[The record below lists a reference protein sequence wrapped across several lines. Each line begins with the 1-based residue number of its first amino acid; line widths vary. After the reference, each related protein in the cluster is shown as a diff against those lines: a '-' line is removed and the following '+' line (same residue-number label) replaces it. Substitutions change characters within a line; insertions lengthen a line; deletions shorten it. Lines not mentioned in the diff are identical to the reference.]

1 MSIPKITGRE
11 ARELLDAATPGPWR
25 HDRDMEMGE
34 SAHYVRYGDGE
45 HLAVFTGN
53 YSGANED
60 GELIAA
66 APALAETVAWLYGKS
81 ITPDEAEGDY
91 YSTFRGGY
99 TYADQGRVHLNVALS
114 DAFTPDEAVD
124 LARALLAAAEE
135 ARP

>member
-1 MSIPKITGRE
+1 MSIPKISGRQ

-66 APALAETVAWLYGKS
+66 APALAETVAWLYGR
-81 ITPDEAEGDY
+81 E
-91 YSTFRGGY
+91 
-99 TYADQGRVHLNVALS
+99 S
-114 DAFTPDEAVD
+114 DDEAVWD
-124 LARALLAAAEE
+124 DKYEVSVMVDGTVAVFDHEATTTFFTRDEAVGFARALLAAAEE